1 MEHLLNC
8 IKEPIVCKECFEEIK
23 KKDPSIS
30 PSLRDY
36 SLLDVGFT
44 DNGIQ
49 VWCRRHDRNVCHVN
63 FNSNQLRSDFRC
75 IDPV

>member
-8 IKEPIVCKECFEEIK
+8 IKEPTVCNKCFKEF

-44 DNGIQ
+44 DSGLQ
-49 VWCRRHDRNVCHVN
+49 VWCRRHDRKVCHVN
-63 FNSNQLRSDFRC
+63 FYGNKLISDFRC
-75 IDPV
+75 IEPV

>member
-8 IKEPIVCKECFEEIK
+8 IKEPTVCNMCFEEF

-36 SLLDVGFT
+36 SLIDVVFT
-44 DNGIQ
+44 DIGIQ

-63 FNSNQLRSDFRC
+63 FDSNQLISDFRC

>member
-8 IKEPIVCKECFEEIK
+8 IKEHTVCHKCYEEF

-36 SLLDVGFT
+36 TLLDVGFT
-44 DNGIQ
+44 DIGIQ
-49 VWCRRHDRNVCHVN
+49 VWCRRHERNVCC
-63 FNSNQLRSDFRC
+63 LLYTSDAA
-75 IDPV
+75 DEP

>member
-8 IKEPIVCKECFEEIK
+8 IKEPTVCNMCFEEF

-36 SLLDVGFT
+36 SLIDVVFT
-44 DNGIQ
+44 DIGIQ

-63 FNSNQLRSDFRC
+63 FDWNQLESDFRC
-75 IDPV
+75 IEPV